1 MFPGTRSHTY
11 ASARQAFSLRDPAPA
26 PADDLGQVH
35 RRGAIGRTARLRHGV
50 ELGPPAPGVGADDGP
65 RFETLTTLG
74 AIAALTTSVRFGP
87 LVFGALYRD
96 PATLA
101 KSVATVDQIS
111 GGRLEFALGAA
122 WSEREFREYG
132 LPYPSLTE
140 RYARLDESLQI
151 VKSLW
156 TAPRTSFE
164 GRYYRIDDAPCE
176 PKPVQEPH
184 PPITVGGV
192 GAGSLRIAAKHAA
205 ASNLSGSPRTVA
217 ERGELLSQFCA
228 ELGRDFDEIELS
240 VHSDL
245 AIASTSAAAEGLMAQ
260 AVARD
265 GSDTDSQRDLWVTGT
280 PAQVVDQVGRYAE
293 VGVSHWVVH
302 VDDPFDLSVLELLR
316 EKVVPAF
323 K

>member
-1 MFPGTRSHTY
+1 MYVRGRPFRFGVQLRPQRTTWGRYIAAVRS
-11 ASARQAFSLRDPAPA
+11 
-26 PADDLGQVH
+26 VE
-35 RRGAIGRTARLRHGV
+35 
-50 ELGPPAPGVGADDGP
+50 ELGFDTVWSSDHLLPASGPDDGT

-74 AIAALTTSVRFGP
+74 AIAALTTRVRFGP

-132 LPYPSLTE
+132 LPYPPLPE

-151 VKSLW
+151 LRSLW
-156 TAPRTSFE
+156 TAPRTKFE

-176 PKPVQEPH
+176 PKPVQRPH

-192 GAGSLRIAAKHAA
+192 GAGALRIAARHATS
-205 ASNLSGSPRTVA
+205 SNLCGSPATVA
-217 ERGELLSQFCA
+217 EKAQLLRRFCDD
-228 ELGRDFDEIELS
+228 LGRDFDEIEVS

-245 AIASTSAAAEGLMAQ
+245 SIASTSAGAEAEMSR
-260 AVARD
+260 AVAGD
-265 GSDTDSQRDLWVTGT
+265 GLDVEAQRDLWVTGT
-280 PAQVVDQVGRYAE
+280 AAQVVDQVGQYAE
-293 VGVSHWVVH
+293 VGVSHWIVH
-302 VDDPFDLSVLELLR
+302 MDDPFDLNILQLLR
-316 EKVVPAF
+316 EQVVPAF